1 MGQDYEKKT
10 VAQLH
15 DLLKARSLPTSGRKN
30 DLIARLQ
37 EADNEAKAA
46 NGGAKAD
53 TGDDVIDWDDEA
65 PAAAAAA
72 AEAVQTSTKAGA
84 AAIAAGGKGE
94 VPNPVAVPNQEL
106 AVDPAKTD
114 DLKVESVGD
123 APAKVAEAEAAAKN
137 EKAEE
142 TPAVDYTMGLQA
154 TELEAELKKR
164 KARAE
169 KFGIVEDTETA
180 LAEAEKTLQRAKRFG
195 TGDAPSGPAVSR
207 LDQALPTERPPH
219 KRGRGDEQGA
229 QGGKRRN
236 FAGGRNR
243 AGRPNNRIRNG
254 GDGNSKLALSEK
266 DAAAAEARKK
276 RFATAA

>member
-1 MGQDYEKKT
+1 MNMGQDYEKKT

-37 EADNEAKAA
+37 EADNEAKAV
-46 NGGAKAD
+46 NGGAKTD

-65 PAAAAAA
+65 PAAAA
-72 AEAVQTSTKAGA
+72 EAVQPSTKAGA

-94 VPNPVAVPNQEL
+94 VPNPVVVPNQEL

-123 APAKVAEAEAAAKN
+123 APAKVAEADAAAKN

-154 TELEAELKKR
+154 TELEEELKKR

-169 KFGIVEDTETA
+169 KFGVVEDTETA

-195 TGDAPSGPAVSR
+195 TGDAPSGPGVSR
-207 LDQALPTERPPH
+207 LDQALPTERPPR
-219 KRGRGDEQGA
+219 KRGRGDEQGG

-236 FAGGRNR
+236 FAGERNR

-254 GDGNSKLALSEK
+254 GDGNSKPALSEK